1 MANHPSY
8 EEIYDNIHDA
18 PWRLRNLYKI
28 TNKEKKTITFK
39 PNYVQNLLE
48 KSPGQLEAVLK
59 ARQFGIST
67 YYLLKKLDKTI
78 FNENQTTCILAHEQ
92 DAIKKL
98 FRIIRFAYDNLPE
111 GIRPRLAKGG
121 GSIYELYFPDI
132 NSRIYCDLESRGDT
146 ISNLH
151 VSEYAFCKDPD
162 KVRAT
167 MDAVPITT
175 GEISI
180 ESTPNGMNHFYDEWN
195 DSSWAFKK
203 HFFPWY
209 FHHEYKMEV
218 TNPAPYTGE
227 ELELI
232 EKAKNLYNVDITP
245 EQIAFRRFKISQ
257 RPGKKGHDHFLQEYP
272 EDDTSC
278 FLMSGASAM
287 DLNLIKKKRDNAPSP
302 ISDSDGLRVWETFTR
317 GQLYVCGV
325 DTAEGIGKDYSVATI
340 YNARTR
346 KQAAQ
351 LRVNRMKPGVFGSKV
366 YDLCKLY
373 TGHRTL
379 WPLLGV
385 ERNNH
390 GHAVILRLTDLSYPN
405 LFEAEDGRSGWKT
418 TSSTRPVLIDEFI
431 EDVEADI
438 MEIRDDDTLGECMT
452 LVDNKGKIEA
462 VEGKNDD
469 CIIASAIAN
478 QMMKRS
484 GAGFTDKMLT
494 M

>member
-1 MANHPSY
+1 MGHNY
-8 EEIYDNIHDA
+8 GEIVDNIHDSH
-18 PWRLRNLYKI
+18 WRLRNIYKI
-28 TNKEKKTITFK
+28 TNKQKKTVLFS
-39 PNYVQNLLE
+39 PNPIQETLE
-48 KSPGQLEAVLK
+48 KSAARFEAVLK

-67 YYLLKKLDKTI
+67 YYLLKKLDKTM

-98 FRIIRFAYDNLPE
+98 FRIIRFAYDHLPK
-111 GIRPRLAKGG
+111 GVAPRLAKGG

-167 MDAVPITT
+167 MDAVPIET

-180 ESTPNGMNHFYDEWN
+180 ETTPNGMNHYYDEWN
-195 DSSWAFKK
+195 DKSWAFKK

-209 FHHEYKMEV
+209 FHAEYQMEV
-218 TNPAPYTGE
+218 SNTAPYTDE
-227 ELELI
+227 ENELVI
-232 EKAKNLYNVDITP
+232 KAKKLYDIEITP
-245 EQIAFRRFKISQ
+245 EQMAFRRFKISQ
-257 RPGKKGHDHFLQEYP
+257 RPGKKGKDHFLQEYP

-287 DLNLIKKKRDNAPSP
+287 DLNLIKKMKDNAPTP
-302 ISDSDGLRVWETFTR
+302 LWERDGLKMFEEFWP

-325 DTAEGIGKDYSVATI
+325 DTAEGIGKDWSVSTI
-340 YNARTR
+340 YNATTR
-346 KQAAQ
+346 KQCAQ
-351 LRVNRMKPGVFGSKV
+351 LRHQRMKPGAFGTLT
-366 YDLCKLY
+366 YDLCKMY
-373 TGHRTL
+373 TGRKTL

-405 LFEAEDGRSGWKT
+405 LFEADDDRPGWKT
-418 TSSTRPVLIDEFI
+418 TSSTRPILIDEFI
-431 EDVEADI
+431 EDVEAGT
-438 MEIRDDDTLGECMT
+438 MEVRDDDTLGECMT

-469 CIIASAIAN
+469 CIVASAIAN

-484 GAGFTDKMLT
+484 GAGFTSNILNW
-494 M
+494 

>member
-1 MANHPSY
+1 MNPSY
-8 EEIYDNIHDA
+8 NEIVDNIHD
-18 PWRLRNLYKI
+18 PDWRLDNLYKI
-28 TNKEKKTITFK
+28 TNKKKDKITFK
-39 PNYVQNLLE
+39 KNHVQTVLHN
-48 KSPGQLEAVLK
+48 KGAPLEAILK
-59 ARQFGIST
+59 ARQFGVST
-67 YYLLKKLDKTI
+67 YYLLKKLDKTL

-98 FRIIRFAYDNLPE
+98 FRIIRFAYDNLPD
-111 GIRPRLAKGG
+111 GVAPKLAKGG

-167 MDAVPITT
+167 MDAVPIET

-195 DSSWAFKK
+195 DKSWAFKK

-209 FHHEYKMEV
+209 VHEEYQMDV
-218 TNPAPYTGE
+218 TNEAPYTSE

-232 EKAKNLYNVDITP
+232 EKASRLYNVEITP

-257 RPGKKGHDHFLQEYP
+257 RPGKKGKDHFLQEYP

-287 DLNLIKKKRDNAPSP
+287 DLNFIKKKKDNAPSP
-302 ISDSDGLRVWETFTR
+302 ISEIEGLKVWESFAR

-325 DTAEGIGKDYSVATI
+325 DTAEGIGKDYSVATV
-340 YNARTR
+340 YNAKTR

-351 LRVNRMKPGVFGSKV
+351 LRVNRMKPGLFGSKV
-366 YDLCKLY
+366 YDLCKSY
-373 TGHRTL
+373 SGHKTL

-390 GHAVILRLTDLSYPN
+390 GHAVILRLVDLSYPN
-405 LFEAEDGRSGWKT
+405 LYEAEDGREGWKT
-418 TSSTRPVLIDEFI
+418 TSSTRPIMIDEFI
-431 EDVEADI
+431 EDVEAET
-438 MEIRDDDTLGECMT
+438 MEIKDTDTLGECMT

-469 CIIASAIAN
+469 CVVASAIAN

-484 GAGFTDKMLT
+484 GAGFTDNILNW
-494 M
+494 

>member
-1 MANHPSY
+1 MDRSYNY
-8 EEIYDNIHDA
+8 EELYDNIHD
-18 PWRLRNLYKI
+18 PTWRLRNLYKI
-28 TNKEKKTITFK
+28 TNKKKETITFT
-39 PNYVQNLLE
+39 PNPVQEILE
-48 KSPGQLEAVLK
+48 DGDNQYEAILK
-59 ARQFGIST
+59 ARQFGVST
-67 YYLLKKLDKTI
+67 YYLLKKFDKTI
-78 FNENQTTCILAHEQ
+78 FNENRTTCILAHEQ

-98 FRIIRFAYDNLPE
+98 FRIIRFAYDNLDPA
-111 GIRPRLAKGG
+111 IKPRIGKGG

-146 ISNLH
+146 ISDLH
-151 VSEYAFCKDPD
+151 VSEYAFVKDPD

-167 MDAVPITT
+167 MDAVPIDGGT
-175 GEISI
+175 ISI

-195 DSSWAFKK
+195 DKAWAFHKY
-203 HFFPWY
+203 FFPWY
-209 FHHEYKMEV
+209 VHEEYQMDV
-218 TNPAPYTGE
+218 TDPAPYTEE

-232 EKAKNLYNVDITP
+232 EKAKNLYGVEITDR
-245 EQIAFRRFKISQ
+245 QIAFRRFKISQ
-257 RPGKKGHDHFLQEYP
+257 RPGKKGKDHFLQEYP

-278 FLMSGASAM
+278 FLMSGESAM
-287 DLNLIKKKRDNAPSP
+287 DLVLIKKMKDNAPAP
-302 ISDSDGLRVWETFTR
+302 ISTIGNISIWENWEP

-340 YNARTR
+340 YNAKTR

-351 LRVNRMKPGVFGSKV
+351 LRVNRMKPGIFGGKV
-366 YDLCKLY
+366 YELCQKY
-373 TGHRTL
+373 TGRKTL

-390 GHAVILRLTDLSYPN
+390 GHAVLLRLEDLSYPN
-405 LFEAEDGRSGWKT
+405 LFEAEDGRPGWKT
-418 TSSTRPVLIDEFI
+418 TSSTRPIMIDEFI
-431 EDVEADI
+431 EDVEAKT
-438 MEIRDDDTLGECMT
+438 MEIKDTDTLGECMT

-469 CIIASAIAN
+469 CVVASAIAN

>member
-1 MANHPSY
+1 MAKHPSY
-8 EEIYDNIHDA
+8 LEIVENIHD
-18 PWRLRNLYKI
+18 PNWRLNNIYKI
-28 TNKEKKTITFK
+28 TNKRKETITFK
-39 PNYVQNLLE
+39 LNKVQAILN
-48 KSPGQLEAVLK
+48 KSPAQLEAILK
-59 ARQFGIST
+59 ARQFGVST

-98 FRIIRFAYDNLPE
+98 FRIIRYAYDNLPE
-111 GIRPRLAKGG
+111 GIKPRLAKGG
-121 GSIYELYFPDI
+121 GSIYELFFPDI

-167 MDAVPITT
+167 MDAVPIDT
-175 GEISI
+175 GEISM

-195 DSSWAFKK
+195 DPTWAFKK
-203 HFFPWY
+203 YFFPWY
-209 FHHEYKMEV
+209 IFEEYQMEV
-218 TNPAPYTGE
+218 TNTAPYTGD
-227 ELELI
+227 ELKLV
-232 EKAKNLYNVDITP
+232 EKAKRLYDIDITP
-245 EQIAFRRFKISQ
+245 EQMAFRRFKISQ
-257 RPGKKGHDHFLQEYP
+257 RPGKKGKDHFLQEYP

-278 FLMSGASAM
+278 FLMSGSSAM
-287 DLNLIKKKRDNAPSP
+287 DLTLVKELKDNAPTPS
-302 ISDSDGLRVWETFTR
+302 SDVDGVRIWETHVLR
-317 GQLYVCGV
+317 GLYVCGV
-325 DTAEGIGKDYSVATI
+325 DTAEGIGGDFSVATI

-346 KQAAQ
+346 KQCAQ
-351 LRVNRMKPGVFGSKV
+351 LRVNKMKPGAFGSAV

-373 TGHRTL
+373 TGRKAL

-390 GHAVILRLTDLSYPN
+390 GHAVLLRLNDLTYPN
-405 LFEAEDGRSGWKT
+405 LFQTSDGKDGWMT
-418 TSSTRPVLIDEFI
+418 SSSTRPILIDEFI
-431 EDVEADI
+431 EDVEAKIVEVKDQ
-438 MEIRDDDTLGECMT
+438 DTLGECMT

-462 VEGKNDD
+462 VDGKNED
-469 CIIASAIAN
+469 CIIATAIAI

-484 GAGFTDKMLT
+484 GAGFTDNILT

>member
-1 MANHPSY
+1 MNPSY
-8 EEIYDNIHDA
+8 EEIVDNIHDRD
-18 PWRLRNLYKI
+18 WRLSNLYKI
-28 TNKEKKTITFK
+28 TNKKKEKVTFK
-39 PNYVQNLLE
+39 LNHVQNVLHSKE
-48 KSPGQLEAVLK
+48 ANLEAILK
-59 ARQFGIST
+59 ARQFGVST
-67 YYLLKKLDKTI
+67 YYLLKKLDKTL

-98 FRIIRFAYDNLPE
+98 FRIIRYAYDNLPD
-111 GIRPRLAKGG
+111 GVAPKLAKGG

-167 MDAVPITT
+167 MDAVPIDT

-195 DSSWAFKK
+195 DKSWAFKK

-209 FHHEYKMEV
+209 VHEEYQMDV
-218 TNPAPYTGE
+218 TDPAPYTEE

-232 EKAKNLYNVDITP
+232 EKAKNLYGVELTDR
-245 EQIAFRRFKISQ
+245 QIAFRRFKISQ
-257 RPGKKGHDHFLQEYP
+257 RPGKKGKDHFLQEYP

-287 DLNLIKKKRDNAPSP
+287 DLNFIKKKKDNAPAP
-302 ISDSDGLRVWETFTR
+302 LYEMNGLRVWEEFSR

-351 LRVNRMKPGVFGSKV
+351 LRHQRMKPGAFGSAV
-366 YDLCKLY
+366 YDLCKRY
-373 TGHRTL
+373 SGTKTL

-390 GHAVILRLTDLSYPN
+390 GHAVLLRLVDLCYPN
-405 LFEAEDGRSGWKT
+405 LYEAEDGREGWKT
-418 TSSTRPVLIDEFI
+418 TSSTRPILIDEFI
-431 EDVEADI
+431 EDVEAET
-438 MEIRDDDTLGECMT
+438 MEIKDQDTLGECMT

-469 CIIASAIAN
+469 CIVASAIAN

-494 M
+494 F